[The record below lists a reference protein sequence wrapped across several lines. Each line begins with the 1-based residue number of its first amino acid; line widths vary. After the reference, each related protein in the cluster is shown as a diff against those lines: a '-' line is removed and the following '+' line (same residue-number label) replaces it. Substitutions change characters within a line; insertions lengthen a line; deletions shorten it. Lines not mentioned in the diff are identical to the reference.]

1 MCEERGRSSPAFIS
15 LVPSSGFHSLKGKR
29 VFQTSS
35 KKQVY
40 KEWQKDPMLFKL
52 GERGLESHLMMAL
65 KSMEYV
71 DLEVSDQLFTLPF
84 GEKSQPR

>member
-1 MCEERGRSSPAFIS
+1 MCEEGGRASPAFIS
-15 LVPSSGFHSLKGKR
+15 LVPSSGFHSSKGKK

-35 KKQVY
+35 KEVY
-40 KEWQKDPMLFKL
+40 EEWQKDPMLFKL

>member
-1 MCEERGRSSPAFIS
+1 
-15 LVPSSGFHSLKGKR
+15 
-29 VFQTSS
+29 
-35 KKQVY
+35 
-40 KEWQKDPMLFKL
+40 MLFKL

-84 GEKSQPR
+84 GVKSQPR